1 MRETASASITA
12 PRGLGSARFDCD
24 RLDGCI
30 GQSNPARVA
39 AVAGAGGRGEQV
51 LRLRLAF
58 VAVLMAVA
66 GCVADDVGPIN
77 VLTNE
82 AGHPS
87 PTYIPDPADDGS
99 TVVGLAF
106 SGGGT
111 RAAAFSYGVLR
122 ALDDIVIDERPK
134 RRTLVDDIR
143 MISGASGGAVAAA
156 YFGYKGRDGYRD
168 FRERFLTQNAEAD
181 LREALS
187 PVNFIRAYYG
197 GVNDRSGFA
206 KWLNDHL
213 FDGAT
218 FKALHR
224 PNGPI
229 VWINA
234 SDIYNRTPFLFTYD
248 TFAALCSDLDKV
260 RLADAVA
267 ASAAVP
273 VVFAPIVVSA
283 TSPDCGYHKPE
294 WLSRALA
301 DRNASLRLKAY
312 AGALDSYQNAGPL
325 DYVKLLDGG
334 LTDNIG
340 VTGFTLER
348 SAAGTPYGP
357 LSPSAAVR
365 LTTLIFIVVDAGS
378 GSDRSWAKSLH
389 GPKASELFN
398 VTTSTT
404 LAASVRDEFDALDL
418 AVSQWK
424 GDLVR
429 YRCGLPG
436 SAVSAYRGSAGG
448 WNCRDIRLVVQHL
461 SFADVDPATEAK
473 LNDIPTRLRL
483 PVDQVDLLIGAGRK
497 ALEVNPDIQAAV
509 AAIRARAGVR
519 PATIATAAAD

>member
-1 MRETASASITA
+1 M
-12 PRGLGSARFDCD
+12 
-24 RLDGCI
+24 
-30 GQSNPARVA
+30 
-39 AVAGAGGRGEQV
+39 
-51 LRLRLAF
+51 AF
-58 VAVLMAVA
+58 VAVLMALA

-77 VLTNE
+77 VLSTE
-82 AGHPS
+82 VGHPS
-87 PTYIPDPADDGS
+87 PTYIPDTADDGS

-122 ALDDIVIDERPK
+122 ALDDIVIDERPE

-181 LREALS
+181 LRVSIS
-187 PVNFIRAYYG
+187 PVNLVRAYYG

-206 KWLNDHL
+206 RWLNDHL

-273 VVFAPIVVSA
+273 IVFAPIVVSA
-283 TSPDCGYHKPE
+283 TSPHCGYRRPQ
-294 WLSRALA
+294 WLSLALE

-312 AGALDSYQNAGPL
+312 ASALDSYQNADPL

-365 LTTLIFIVVDAGS
+365 LTTLIFIVADAGS
-378 GSDRSWAKSLH
+378 DSDVSWAKSLH
-389 GPKASELFN
+389 GPRAAELLDA
-398 VTTSTT
+398 VTSTT
-404 LAASVRDEFDALDL
+404 LAASVRDEFDALTL

-424 GDLVR
+424 GELVR
-429 YRCGLPG
+429 YRCGLPA
-436 SAVSAYRGSAGG
+436 SAVSAYRGSASG
-448 WNCRDIRLVVQHL
+448 WNCRDVRLVVQHL
-461 SFADVDPATEAK
+461 SFADVDPAVQAK
-473 LNDIPTRLRL
+473 LNEIPTRLRL
-483 PVDQVDLLIGAGRK
+483 PINQVDLAIEAGRK
-497 ALEVNPDIQAAV
+497 AIEVNPDIKAAV
-509 AAIRARAGVR
+509 AAIQARAGVG
-519 PATIATAAAD
+519 PTAITTAAAD

>member
-1 MRETASASITA
+1 MGE
-12 PRGLGSARFDCD
+12 
-24 RLDGCI
+24 
-30 GQSNPARVA
+30 
-39 AVAGAGGRGEQV
+39 AG
-51 LRLRLAF
+51 LRLRVAF
-58 VAVLMAVA
+58 VAVLMTLA

-77 VLTNE
+77 TLTRE

-134 RRTLVDDIR
+134 HRTLVDDIR

-181 LREALS
+181 LRVSFS
-187 PVNFIRAYYG
+187 PVNFVRAYYG

-206 KWLNDHL
+206 RWLNDHL

-260 RLADAVA
+260 RIADAVA

-273 VVFAPIVVSA
+273 IVFAPIVVSA
-283 TSPDCGYHKPE
+283 TSPHCGYRRPQ
-294 WLSRALA
+294 WLNQALA

-312 AGALDSYQNAGPL
+312 ASALDSYQNADPL

-365 LTTLIFIVVDAGS
+365 LNTLIFIVVDAGS
-378 GSDRSWAKSLH
+378 DSDVSWAKSLH
-389 GPKASELFN
+389 GPKASELLDA
-398 VTTSTT
+398 VTSTT
-404 LAASVRDEFDALDL
+404 LAASVRDEFDALTL

-424 GDLVR
+424 GELVR
-429 YRCGLPG
+429 FRCGLPA
-436 SAVSAYRGSAGG
+436 STVSAYRGSASG
-448 WNCRDIRLVVQHL
+448 WNCRDVRLVVQHL
-461 SFADVDPATEAK
+461 SFADVDPAMQGK
-473 LNDIPTRLRL
+473 LNEIPTRLHL
-483 PVDQVDLLIGAGRK
+483 PVDQVDLAIEAGGK
-497 ALEVNPDIQAAV
+497 ALQVNRDIRAAV
-509 AAIRARAGVR
+509 AAIQARAGVR
-519 PATIATAAAD
+519 PSAITTAEAD

>member
-1 MRETASASITA
+1 
-12 PRGLGSARFDCD
+12 
-24 RLDGCI
+24 
-30 GQSNPARVA
+30 
-39 AVAGAGGRGEQV
+39 
-51 LRLRLAF
+51 
-58 VAVLMAVA
+58 MAVA

-77 VLTNE
+77 HLTPQ

-87 PTYIPDPADDGS
+87 LTYIPDTADDGS

-122 ALDDIVIDERPK
+122 ALDDIVIDEQPK

-156 YFGYKGRDGYRD
+156 YFGYKGRDGYLD

-181 LREALS
+181 LRTSFS
-187 PVNFIRAYYG
+187 PVNFVRAYYG

-206 KWLNDHL
+206 RWLNDHL

-260 RLADAVA
+260 RLADGVA

-273 VVFAPIVVSA
+273 VVFAPIVVAA
-283 TSPDCGYHKPE
+283 TSPECGYRRPD
-294 WLSRALA
+294 WLSQALA
-301 DRNASLRLKAY
+301 DHNASLRLRAY
-312 AGALDSYQNAGPL
+312 AGALDSYQNAGPQT
-325 DYVKLLDGG
+325 YVKLLDGG

-365 LTTLIFIVVDAGS
+365 LNTLIFIVVDAGS
-378 GSDRSWAKSLH
+378 GSNKAWTKSLH

-398 VTTSTT
+398 VVTSTT
-404 LAASVRDEFDALDL
+404 LAASVRDEFDALTL

-424 GDLVR
+424 GELVR
-429 YRCGLPG
+429 FRCGLPA
-436 SAVSAYRGSAGG
+436 STVSAYRGSAAG
-448 WNCRDIRLVVQHL
+448 WNCRDVRLVVQHL
-461 SFADVDPATEAK
+461 SFADVDPAMQAK

-483 PVDQVDLLIGAGRK
+483 PVDQVDLAIEAGRK
-497 ALEVNPDIQAAV
+497 TIEVNPDIKAAV
-509 AAIRARAGVR
+509 TAIQARAGVR
-519 PATIATAAAD
+519 PAAITTAEAD

>member
-1 MRETASASITA
+1 MRFHLVCAVVAS
-12 PRGLGSARFDCD
+12 
-24 RLDGCI
+24 
-30 GQSNPARVA
+30 
-39 AVAGAGGRGEQV
+39 V
-51 LRLRLAF
+51 LL
-58 VAVLMAVA
+58 A

-77 VLTNE
+77 VFTPQ
-82 AGHPS
+82 AGQPS
-87 PTYIPDPADDGS
+87 PTYIPDPGDDGS

-122 ALDDIVIDERPK
+122 ALDDIVIDERPR
-134 RRTLVDDIR
+134 RRTLVDDVR

-156 YFGYKGRDGYRD
+156 YFGYKGKVGYRD
-168 FRERFLTQNAEAD
+168 FRERFLIQDAEAD
-181 LREALS
+181 LRKRIS
-187 PVNFIRAYYG
+187 PVNLVRAYYG

-218 FKALHR
+218 FDAFRR
-224 PNGPI
+224 PAGPI

-248 TFAALCSDLDKV
+248 TFAALCSDLDTV

-273 VVFAPIVVSA
+273 IVFAPIVVAA
-283 TSPDCGYHKPE
+283 TSPDCGYHRPQ
-294 WLSRALA
+294 WLSQALA
-301 DRNASLRLKAY
+301 DHNAPLRLKAY
-312 AGALDSYQNAGPL
+312 AAALDAYQNAGPN

-340 VTGFTLER
+340 VTGFALER
-348 SAAGTPYGP
+348 YAAGTPYGP

-365 LTTLIFIVVDAGS
+365 LTTLIFIVADAGS

-389 GPKASELFN
+389 GPKASELLD

-404 LAASVRDEFDALDL
+404 LAASVRDEFDALTL

-424 GDLVR
+424 GELVR
-429 YRCGLPG
+429 YRCGLPA
-436 SAVSAYRGSAGG
+436 STVSAYRGSAAG
-448 WNCRDIRLVVQHL
+448 WNCRDVRLVVQHL
-461 SFADVDPATEAK
+461 SFADMDQAMQVK
-473 LNDIPTRLRL
+473 LNAIPTRLRL
-483 PVDQVDLLIGAGRK
+483 PVEQVDLAIEAGRK
-497 ALEVNPDIQAAV
+497 ALLVNADIAKAV
-509 AAIRARAGVR
+509 AAIRARAGVA
-519 PATIATAAAD
+519 PGAQIAAAQEN

>member
-1 MRETASASITA
+1 MRFRLVCAIAAS
-12 PRGLGSARFDCD
+12 
-24 RLDGCI
+24 
-30 GQSNPARVA
+30 
-39 AVAGAGGRGEQV
+39 V
-51 LRLRLAF
+51 LL
-58 VAVLMAVA
+58 A

-77 VLTNE
+77 VFTPE
-82 AGHPS
+82 AGRPS
-87 PTYIPDPADDGS
+87 PTFIPDLGDDGS

-111 RAAAFSYGVLR
+111 RAAAFSYGILR
-122 ALDDIVIDERPK
+122 ALDDIVIDERPRK
-134 RRTLVDDIR
+134 RTLVDDVR

-156 YFGYKGRDGYRD
+156 YFGYKRKDGYRD
-168 FRERFLTQNAEAD
+168 FREQFLIQNAEAD
-181 LREALS
+181 LREAIS
-187 PVNFIRAYYG
+187 PVNLVRAYYG

-218 FKALHR
+218 FDAFRR
-224 PNGPI
+224 PGGPI

-248 TFAALCSDLDKV
+248 TFAALCSDLDRV

-273 VVFAPIVVSA
+273 AVFAPIVVAA
-283 TSPDCGYHKPE
+283 TSPDCGYHRPQ

-301 DRNASLRLKAY
+301 DHNAPLRLKAY
-312 AGALDSYQNAGPL
+312 ASALDSYQNAGPL

-365 LTTLIFIVVDAGS
+365 LTTLIFIVADAGS

-389 GPKASELFN
+389 GPKASELLD

-404 LAASVRDEFDALDL
+404 LVASVRDEFDALTL

-424 GDLVR
+424 SELVR
-429 YRCGLPG
+429 YRCGLPA
-436 SAVSAYRGSAGG
+436 STVAAHRGTAAG
-448 WNCRDIRLVVQHL
+448 WNCRDVRLVVEHL
-461 SFADVDPATEAK
+461 SFADVDQAMQVK
-473 LNDIPTRLRL
+473 LNAIPTRLKL
-483 PVDQVDLLIGAGRK
+483 PVDQVDLTMEAGRK
-497 ALEVNPDIQAAV
+497 ALLVNADIAKAV
-509 AAIRARAGVR
+509 AAIRARAGVL
-519 PATIATAAAD
+519 PGAQSAVALAN